1 MLKKKKGERKE
12 EKRKKE
18 KKERKKQREKK
29 GKKYNATRFAALLPR
44 NLRNTKMLVNCI
56 SNEFLFCGE
65 YIKLQFVVQLWQ
77 AFKPQSIAMHR
88 QHHRKEHN
96 PR

>member
-1 MLKKKKGERKE
+1 MLKKKKKERKE
-12 EKRKKE
+12 EKRKK
-18 KKERKKQREKK
+18 EKK

-77 AFKPQSIAMHR
+77 AFKPPINSHASAASQ
-88 QHHRKEHN
+88 EGT
-96 PR
+96 

>member
-1 MLKKKKGERKE
+1 MSECFKKKKKKWGERK
-12 EKRKKE
+12 RKKKERIFLKTKE
-18 KKERKKQREKK
+18 KK
-29 GKKYNATRFAALLPR
+29 YNGTRFAALLPR

-77 AFKPQSIAMHR
+77 AFKPPINSHASAASQ
-88 QHHRKEHN
+88 EGT
-96 PR
+96 

>member
-1 MLKKKKGERKE
+1 MGGEKE
-12 EKRKKE
+12 EKERMNFFKN
-18 KKERKKQREKK
+18 ERKK
-29 GKKYNATRFAALLPR
+29 YNGTRFAALLPR

-77 AFKPQSIAMHR
+77 AFKPPINSHASAASQ
-88 QHHRKEHN
+88 EGT
-96 PR
+96 